1 LGDKVKLWSNGGDE
15 NRDQIIAG
23 SLRSLQKA
31 ARKDLEKQRRMGTIS
46 RAPSPNKPKA
56 MSNPL

>member
-1 LGDKVKLWSNGGDE
+1 MVKLWSDGGYE

-31 ARKDLEKQRRMGTIS
+31 AGKDLE
-46 RAPSPNKPKA
+46 
-56 MSNPL
+56 